1 MRQPYAVE
9 VSSGP
14 LGSRESATSVAE
26 VIERMQDIQRT
37 LPADDGVA
45 CFNRMYLGV
54 TEGVQQRLQ
63 AGSFD
68 DPKFIERLDVVFA
81 QRYFDAVD
89 AASGPTDAMPV
100 AWGPLFADRS
110 ARDIEPV
117 QFALAGMNA
126 HINFDLPMAV
136 VATCAELDT
145 EPGAGSHHDDYA
157 KVDALLDAAEQSVRQ
172 AFESGVVAAVDRH
185 VQGVLNI
192 ICNWNINA
200 ARSAAWDTAVALWDV
215 RDHRSAT
222 ALLTTGLAHTVA
234 MVSRGLLV
242 AV

>member
-1 MRQPYAVE
+1 
-9 VSSGP
+9 
-14 LGSRESATSVAE
+14 
-26 VIERMQDIQRT
+26 
-37 LPADDGVA
+37 
-45 CFNRMYLGV
+45 
-54 TEGVQQRLQ
+54 
-63 AGSFD
+63 
-68 DPKFIERLDVVFA
+68 
-81 QRYFDAVD
+81 
-89 AASGPTDAMPV
+89 MPV

-145 EPGAGSHHDDYA
+145 EPGAGNHYDDYA